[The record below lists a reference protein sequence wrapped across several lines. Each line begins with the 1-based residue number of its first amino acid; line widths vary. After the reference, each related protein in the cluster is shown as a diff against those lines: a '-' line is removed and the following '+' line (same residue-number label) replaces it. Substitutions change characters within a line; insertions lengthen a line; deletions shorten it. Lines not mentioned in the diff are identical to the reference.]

1 MHLTSSPPSHF
12 TEVWKCSLRA
22 SRGLYWKWPSCT
34 LAQRSNSFAVK
45 KNSAFG
51 YSFFFFFSHNVQTY
65 DIHTNLFRSLE
76 QNEASPFPFD
86 IFRIRSLIIN
96 LELGLISMFLSQFK
110 ASWVLLPKRQ
120 KRGNIRE
127 RAKTH
132 SSEQRSQDFTESLSP
147 VIKFGKN
154 CD

>member
-1 MHLTSSPPSHF
+1 MLSESLPRTILEMAFLYISSEIKLF
-12 TEVWKCSLRA
+12 CSEEKQCFWLF
-22 SRGLYWKWPSCT
+22 L
-34 LAQRSNSFAVK
+34 
-45 KNSAFG
+45 
-51 YSFFFFFSHNVQTY
+51 FFFFPPNVQTY

-132 SSEQRSQDFTESLSP
+132 NSEQRSQDFTESLSP